1 MKKKIKIIY
10 ILPSM
15 ARGGA
20 ERFLLDLL
28 NNLDREKFSPSI
40 ILFKT
45 KGEWFDEL
53 SSLNLP
59 IYTFTKTTLLGIG
72 NFWEI
77 YQIIKRVKPQ
87 IVHTQLGGDIR
98 GRLAATLAHVKII
111 ISTEQNINKGEAW
124 WQHLAK
130 IISSFW
136 VDSVVAISPA
146 VATDMR
152 QRYFLAAKKCELIVP
167 NGINLQK
174 FPYQENRP
182 LQKTILVGAIGRLTE
197 QKGFDLLISA
207 WQKLNPQNA
216 KLFIAGSG
224 EDQEAL
230 QAQIQSSKLEKSIEL
245 IGDISD
251 TPNFYSKLN
260 LLVIPSRWEGL
271 GIVALEAGAC
281 GVPVIASDIDGLK
294 DIINVNTGWPV
305 TASNVKKLVDVLII
319 ALNSL
324 DSELTKNK
332 QRSLRALVESTYS
345 IGMVSQEY
353 SKLYLKMTRE
363 KYEDTASK

>member
-1 MKKKIKIIY
+1 MEKKIKIIY

-28 NNLDREKFSPSI
+28 SNLDRDKFSPSV

-45 KGEWFDEL
+45 KGVWFDEL

-59 IYTFTKTTLLGIG
+59 IYTLTKTSLLGIG
-72 NFWEI
+72 NFWKI
-77 YQIIKRVKPQ
+77 YQIIREEKPQ

-98 GRLAATLAHVKII
+98 GRLAAALAHVKII
-111 ISTEQNINKGEAW
+111 ISTEQNINKSESW
-124 WQHLAK
+124 WHHFAK

-146 VATDMR
+146 VASDMHA
-152 QRYFLAAKKCELIVP
+152 RYFLASKKCALIIP
-167 NGINLQK
+167 NGINFNK
-174 FPYQENRP
+174 FTYQENRP
-182 LQKTILVGAIGRLTE
+182 TQEPILVGAIGRLTK

-207 WQKLNPQNA
+207 WQKINPQNA
-216 KLFIAGSG
+216 KLLIAGSG
-224 EDQEAL
+224 EEWGSL
-230 QAQIQSSKLEKSIEL
+230 QAQIKSNKLEKSIEL

-271 GIVALEAGAC
+271 GIVALEAGAS
-281 GVPVIASDIDGLK
+281 GIPIIANQIDGLK
-294 DIINVNTGWPV
+294 DIISLNTGWPV
-305 TASNVKKLVDVLII
+305 DLDEPESLGGVLKV
-319 ALNSL
+319 AL
-324 DSELTKNK
+324 DSLETELQKSK
-332 QRSLRALVESTYS
+332 QRALRTLVESKYN
-345 IGMVSQEY
+345 IINVSQEY
-353 SKLYLKMTRE
+353 SKLYLKLIQE
-363 KYEDTASK
+363 KYEDTTS